1 MDELNDY
8 MVGIFSQCIDVS
20 SHHNVHFKYLTI
32 LFIDLHLNKA
42 EKNKH
47 FLSTYYVPITE
58 LSDRDTKMKNMVL
71 VLLYNAVRRTSIMTY
86 F

>member
-42 EKNKH
+42 EKTNISWVPIMCPSLNLVIEIQKWKTW
-47 FLSTYYVPITE
+47 FLSYYTTQW
-58 LSDRDTKMKNMVL
+58 DGQ
-71 VLLYNAVRRTSIMTY
+71 A
-86 F
+86 